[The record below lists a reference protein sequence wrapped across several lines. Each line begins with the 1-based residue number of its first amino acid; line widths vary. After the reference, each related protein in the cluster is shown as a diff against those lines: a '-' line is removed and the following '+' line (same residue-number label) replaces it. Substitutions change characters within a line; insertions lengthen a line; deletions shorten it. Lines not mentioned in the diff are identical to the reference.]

1 MLFIRHAQ
9 DLKQIYCECVTIRV
23 DRFYFDADFFV
34 GKKICKRKIQYFPL
48 LPIAG
53 LLDLANAYCESQL
66 KRVCERII
74 KQGITIE
81 NTAMLYAAAIKYEA
95 KVRKTFNLLKNLNLT
110 VSLKKKKIL
119 KMPSCFCACLK
130 TGYAICRIYNTFVS
144 VLL

>member
-1 MLFIRHAQ
+1 METK
-9 DLKQIYCECVTIRV
+9 DTI
-23 DRFYFDADFFV
+23 FST
-34 GKKICKRKIQYFPL
+34 

-110 VSLKKKKIL
+110 VSLKKKENSKNVKL
-119 KMPSCFCACLK
+119 LLC
-130 TGYAICRIYNTFVS
+130 VS
-144 VLL
+144 KNWLCYL